1 MYRVLNKFSEY
12 IHFYK
17 TKNITSYA
25 FLLAFKIVKSLQC
38 ILTDIC
44 TLIVNENERNNHNLR
59 NPSEFKMQTM
69 KTVFRSFILFKF

>member
-17 TKNITSYA
+17 TKKNI
-25 FLLAFKIVKSLQC
+25 KIVKSLQC

-59 NPSEFKMQTM
+59 NPSEFNMQTM